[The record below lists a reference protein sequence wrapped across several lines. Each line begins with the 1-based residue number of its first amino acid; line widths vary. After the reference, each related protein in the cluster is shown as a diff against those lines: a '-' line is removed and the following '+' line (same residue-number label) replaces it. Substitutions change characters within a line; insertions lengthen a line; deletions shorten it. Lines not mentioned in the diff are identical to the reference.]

1 MSHPTY
7 VEIEISGP
15 GDQAI
20 GFVEGFRLASANP
33 GQVWF
38 AGRENVDLESFFET
52 LRSKLRRDT
61 FVICSKALAAAMAE
75 ALNASELLELEVPS
89 IREIEYAELPF
100 RYEVYSREEASAVR
114 KVIEELLPEGVRL
127 EGYEPEERVLDDAR
141 GVELYGPVHDYTLTA
156 SGRYVGP
163 VPGVLALAERLSDQ
177 TFIHPDKI
185 HLQHA
190 T

>member
-20 GFVEGFRLASANP
+20 GFVEGFRLASDNS

-61 FVICSKALAAAMAE
+61 FVICSQALANAMVKAMS
-75 ALNASELLELEVPS
+75 ASNLLELEVAS
-89 IREIEYAELPF
+89 VRQIDYAELAF
-100 RYEVYSREEASAVR
+100 RYEVYSREEAAAVR
-114 KVIEELLPEGVRL
+114 KVIEEQLPDGVRL

-163 VPGVLALAERLSDQ
+163 VPGVLSLAERLSDQ

-185 HLQHA
+185 HLHHA
-190 T
+190 P